1 MVRTNDHDPIH
12 VHVFKD
18 SVEFKIDA
26 TTFKLLE
33 VKGSYKAKDLKAAV
47 QLVKKYQTKIIEQWN
62 EIHG

>member
-1 MVRTNDHDPIH
+1 MPTVFREHGFRGMVRTNDRDPIH

-33 VKGSYKAKDLKAAV
+33 VKGDYKAKDFKTA
-47 QLVKKYQTKIIEQWN
+47 I
-62 EIHG
+62 